1 MNLILISEFMQDEIY
16 LNEEVKFY
24 DDFDKVILF
33 TVKGHVYSNNH
44 LTIPDY
50 IDVGKLDI
58 HYNSNLNRIKYLL
71 KGAFNI
77 ESFREFLYLIKS
89 KKMSLSSL
97 MRYLLFSSKSY
108 LVYDNI
114 KKRLN
119 DFNLDK
125 SESLVFYTYRIGPAT
140 FASYKLKKDYPN
152 SKLVSRSHAQDI
164 FEFRNKEEY
173 LPYRSDLYKNIDEI
187 YCISED
193 GKKYLENKY
202 DFNQNN
208 VFVYRLGTRDV
219 GINTNI
225 TNNNFVIITCSR
237 IARIKRLT
245 IIAEALKSIE
255 QEDITWIHFG
265 DGDEDYLNEIKDIL
279 DSCKQN
285 IKYEF
290 RGFVDNGA
298 YLDLISKIP
307 LSIFINVSESEGLPV
322 SIMEVESVGA
332 PVIATDVGGT
342 SEAVVNGYNGILLPK
357 NLTPALLAESIL
369 IFKNM
374 SNEDFIKYSNNSRK
388 KWEDNFN
395 YESNYHKFVKHLE
408 ELK

>member
-119 DFNLDK
+119 DINLDK
-125 SESLVFYTYRIGPAT
+125 SDSIVFYTYRIGPAT

-193 GKKYLENKY
+193 GKKYLENRYNSNHK
-202 DFNQNN
+202 NI
-208 VFVYRLGTRDV
+208 FVYRLGTRDV
-219 GINTNI
+219 GINPNI
-225 TNNNFVIITCSR
+225 TNHNFTIITCSR

-265 DGDEDYLNEIKDIL
+265 DGDEDYLNEVKDIL
-279 DSCKQN
+279 NSCKQN

-290 RGFVDNGA
+290 RGFVDNGD

-307 LSIFINVSESEGLPV
+307 FSIFINVSESEGLPV

-342 SEAVVNGYNGILLPK
+342 SEAVVNGYNGILLEKDFSIADLK
-357 NLTPALLAESIL
+357 NSI
-369 IFKNM
+369 IK
-374 SNEDFIKYSNNSRK
+374 FIYMDSEEFNKFRMNSRYM
-388 KWEDNFN
+388 WESKFRLSKN
-395 YESNYHKFVKHLE
+395 YSEFKEHIK
-408 ELK
+408 EL

>member
-71 KGAFNI
+71 KGVFNI

-125 SESLVFYTYRIGPAT
+125 SESIVFYTYRIGPAT

-193 GKKYLENKY
+193 GKKYLENRYNSNHK
-202 DFNQNN
+202 NI
-208 VFVYRLGTRDV
+208 FVYRLGTRDV

-245 IIAEALKSIE
+245 IIAEALKCIE
-255 QEDITWIHFG
+255 REDITWIHFG
-265 DGDEDYLNEIKDIL
+265 DGDDDYLNEVKNIL
-279 DSCKQN
+279 NSCNRN
-285 IKYEF
+285 IKFEF
-290 RGFVDNGA
+290 RGFVDNRV
-298 YLDLISKIP
+298 YLDLISNIP
-307 LSIFINVSESEGLPV
+307 FSIFINVSESEGLPV

-342 SEAVVNGYNGILLPK
+342 SEAVVNGYNGILLEKDFSIADLK
-357 NLTPALLAESIL
+357 NSI
-369 IFKNM
+369 IK
-374 SNEDFIKYSNNSRK
+374 FIYMDSEEFNKFRMNSRYM
-388 KWEDNFN
+388 WESKFRLSKN
-395 YESNYHKFVKHLE
+395 YSEFKEHIK
-408 ELK
+408 EL